1 MLVRERMSHPVI
13 FIHPETS
20 MQEALDLMRKEHIH
34 RLPVV
39 NKQGLLIGIIT
50 EADLDKASPSEA
62 TSLSIWEI
70 RELVSKVKVE
80 KIMTRDVVTVND
92 DTPIEEAARIMADG
106 NFSGLPVM
114 HANKLVGLITETD
127 LFKIFIELFGGRE
140 AGVRITIEVPRAP
153 GQIAKIT
160 KAIFEKGGDILA
172 FGTFLGETS
181 DTGQITIK
189 VDGMKKEELVEAIT
203 PLVIRIQDV
212 RESSPK

>member
-1 MLVRERMSHPVI
+1 MLVKERMSHPVI

-20 MQEALDLMRKEHIH
+20 MQDALDLMRKENIH

-39 NKQGLLIGIIT
+39 NKQGQLVGIVT

-62 TSLSIWEI
+62 TTLSVWEI

-80 KIMTRDVVTVND
+80 KIMTRDVVTVD
-92 DTPIEEAARIMADG
+92 DNTPIEEAARIMADG

-114 HANKLVGLITETD
+114 RASKLVGLITETD

-140 AGVRITIEVPRAP
+140 HGVRMAVEVPRGP
-153 GQIAKIT
+153 GQIAKI
-160 KAIFEKGGDILA
+160 ADVIFKNGGDILA
-172 FGTFLGETS
+172 LGTFLGESS
-181 DTGQITIK
+181 DTGQLTIK
-189 VDGMKKEELVEAIT
+189 VDGINKDRLVEAIT

-212 RESSPK
+212 RET